1 MPQLQLPFFAYGVT
15 EITVNLAFGREDDR
29 ITYYHGTLP
38 TFSHDKNDL
47 ATFRMITSQFVFLGH
62 VSQAQIARAFGIA
75 LVTVKRSAKL
85 YREYGPQGF
94 YKDRKTR
101 GAAVLIEAVLLQV
114 QQRLDTGI
122 TVKDISAELDLKQNT
137 LEKAV
142 REGRLHVFK
151 KDTETQ
157 ISSKSKRTELDAVTP
172 MGVATHNVIGRLA
185 ASIGGYGTTAPH
197 FEAAL
202 DVPHGGV
209 LCALPALLAMG
220 LLEGT
225 DTFFTLPP
233 GYYAA
238 DSLLILL
245 SFMTLNRMQTI
256 EKLRDDAP
264 GEWGK
269 LLGLDRAPEVRTLR
283 KKVQIMS
290 QTGKLEEWS
299 ASLSQRWMGQADA
312 MDPSASSANVLCIDG
327 HVRVYHGEQ
336 TQFQIY

>member
-1 MPQLQLPFFAYGVT
+1 
-15 EITVNLAFGREDDR
+15 
-29 ITYYHGTLP
+29 
-38 TFSHDKNDL
+38 
-47 ATFRMITSQFVFLGH
+47 
-62 VSQAQIARAFGIA
+62 
-75 LVTVKRSAKL
+75 
-85 YREYGPQGF
+85 
-94 YKDRKTR
+94 
-101 GAAVLIEAVLLQV
+101 
-114 QQRLDTGI
+114 
-122 TVKDISAELDLKQNT
+122 
-137 LEKAV
+137 
-142 REGRLHVFK
+142 
-151 KDTETQ
+151 
-157 ISSKSKRTELDAVTP
+157 

-264 GEWGK
+264 GEWGNFWGWIGPRK
-269 LLGLDRAPEVRTLR
+269 SAPCA
-283 KKVQIMS
+283 KKCRS
-290 QTGKLEEWS
+290 
-299 ASLSQRWMGQADA
+299 
-312 MDPSASSANVLCIDG
+312 
-327 HVRVYHGEQ
+327 
-336 TQFQIY
+336 